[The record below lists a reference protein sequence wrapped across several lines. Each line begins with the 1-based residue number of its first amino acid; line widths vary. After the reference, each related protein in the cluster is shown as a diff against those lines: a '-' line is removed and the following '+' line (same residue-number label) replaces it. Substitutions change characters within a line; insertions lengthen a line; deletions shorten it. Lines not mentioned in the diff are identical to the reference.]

1 VDSKRSRLCEESL
14 DISTSS
20 STDLQT
26 ILTLPAPT
34 IAGGK
39 HWPNIVIE
47 HDRDETNCMATRVMH
62 HHDGQF
68 KSAGNV
74 LDKTC
79 PTITSRNSYTLEQD
93 HQPEM
98 PPRQPAPDKPLYRVP
113 SMVEIAAIPW
123 NGLKVASTFSGCGGS
138 CLGYRMAG
146 FKIVWA
152 NEFVPAAQ
160 ESYRANMSADAILD
174 GRDIRLVQP
183 EEILAATGLAR
194 GELDLF
200 DGSPPCQA
208 FSTAGKREKGWGTE
222 KKYEHGAQQCNE
234 TLFDEFIRLLR
245 GLEPKTFVA
254 ENVSGLVKG
263 TAKGWFIDV
272 LKSLKGS
279 GYRVRARL
287 LDAQWL
293 GVPQMRQRI
302 IFVGVREDL
311 RLEPVHPEPLRY
323 RYSVRDA
330 LPHLTACRTS
340 AHGFTKESD
349 LNLRSPAPSVTASG
363 GAAYTGHQ
371 VQSAALPPGDV
382 TELTGRVG
390 GQFKRKKINLD
401 GPLNTVQRSMQE
413 KFEISGRAVHNTGG
427 DSSYSAGDI
436 TDRPAPT
443 ITVGSESRAGGGSSN
458 HFHVV
463 DATEKRKFT
472 IAELKRIC
480 AFPDDFVLIGTYAQ
494 QWERLGNSVPPL
506 MMKAIAETIRD
517 KVLAA

>member
-1 VDSKRSRLCEESL
+1 MGV
-14 DISTSS
+14 
-20 STDLQT
+20 
-26 ILTLPAPT
+26 
-34 IAGGK
+34 
-39 HWPNIVIE
+39 
-47 HDRDETNCMATRVMH
+47 RVMH
-62 HHDGQF
+62 HTNGQHC
-68 KSAGNV
+68 SQGNV
-74 LDKTC
+74 LNRAC
-79 PTITSRNSYTLEQD
+79 PTIKGRSADLSVQTD
-93 HQPEM
+93 DQPEFL
-98 PPRQPAPDKPLYRVP
+98 PSLATADKPLYRVP
-113 SMVEIAAIPW
+113 TMVEVAAIPW
-123 NGLKVASTFSGCGGS
+123 NGFTVASTFSGCGGS

-146 FKIVWA
+146 FKVVWA

-160 ESYRANMSADAILD
+160 ESYRANMSPDCILD
-174 GRDIRLVQP
+174 TRDIKTVTA
-183 EEILAATGLAR
+183 EGILAATGLKA

-208 FSTAGKREKGWGTE
+208 FSTAGSREKGWGKQKT
-222 KKYEHGAQQCNE
+222 YEHGAQQCNE
-234 TLFDEFIRLLR
+234 TLFDEYIRLLC
-245 GLEPKTFVA
+245 GLQPRTFVA

-263 TAKGWFIDV
+263 TAKGWFLDV
-272 LKSLKGS
+272 LKALKAS
-279 GYRVRARL
+279 GYRVKARL

-311 RLEPVHPEPLRY
+311 RLDPVHPEPLRY

-330 LPHLTACRTS
+330 LPHLTACKTS

-349 LNLRSPAPSVTASG
+349 LNLHGPAPSVTASG

-371 VQSAALPPGDV
+371 VQSAELLPGDAFRV

-390 GQFKRKKINLD
+390 SKFKRKKISLD
-401 GPLNTVQRSMQE
+401 GPLNTVNAQGAGVQR
-413 KFEISGRAVHNTGG
+413 FELSGRAVHNTGTP
-427 DSSYSAGDI
+427 DWSAGDI

-443 ITVGSESRAGGGSSN
+443 VTVGSISRDGGGSSN

-463 DATEKRKFT
+463 SAAERRKFT

-480 AFPDDFVLIGTYAQ
+480 AFPDDFILTGTYAQ

-517 KVLAA
+517 KVLAR